1 MEDLAAL
8 VATIYVLLAGV
19 AVVNIVLTVLAKKR
33 KLRPWIAMTF
43 NALTGFAA
51 IFGISIACFKTVSTH
66 STSPIKRS
74 YSSRCN
80 RVALESSIP
89 FKSL

>member
-19 AVVNIVLTVLAKKR
+19 AVVNIVLAVLARKR
-33 KLRPWIAMTF
+33 KLRPWISMTF

-51 IFGISIACFKTVSTH
+51 IFGISIAWALGIVPLLGLIIGSIIITW
-66 STSPIKRS
+66 PNRKR
-74 YSSRCN
+74 RTT
-80 RVALESSIP
+80 
-89 FKSL
+89 